1 MNDELKKTSFCL
13 LQPSTPSNWFASRG
27 EIGKNFYCWGLGGIA
42 FCFLPFAFCL
52 PAWALPPPEE
62 VPEEVLRTEIITE
75 ARSPI
80 DGKPITAAEYAQLQ
94 AELQTITPAAS
105 PLNPQLREL
114 VFLLRVRQL
123 LRRIGVPIK

>member
-1 MNDELKKTSFCL
+1 MNHELKKTSFCL
-13 LQPSTPSNWFASRG
+13 LQPSTPSNGFANRG
-27 EIGKNFYCWGLGGIA
+27 EGKNLYCWGLGGIA
-42 FCFLPFAFCL
+42 FGFLPFAFCL
-52 PAWALPPPEE
+52 PSWALPPPEE

-94 AELQTITPAAS
+94 AELQTITPTAS